1 MVCSPVMAIY
11 HMHAAVISRAS
22 GASAL
27 AAAAYRSGENLID
40 ERTGEAHDYSR
51 RDGVDGAEIIAPEG
65 APDWVQDREK
75 LWNAGEDAEKR
86 KDSQVAREVRVALP
100 RELDPEQRRELVR
113 EFVKAEFAGRGMVAD
128 VSYHDGNSGNPH
140 AHILL
145 TTRELNSDG
154 FGAKDRSWNSKELLS
169 GWREQWAESANRAL
183 DRAGSRERIDH
194 RTLAAQRDEAIERGH
209 TIRAE
214 KLDRDPEIH
223 LGKSA
228 WMVLRRG
235 EGNERTRRND
245 RICDGNQAREMERSR
260 GKEMIRAIQDKIDGL
275 RQAVQQVIDQVRGLD
290 SGPDRWGRR

>member
-11 HMHAAVISRAS
+11 HMHAAVISRAN
-22 GASAL
+22 GASAV
-27 AAAAYRSGENLID
+27 AAAAYRSGEKLID

-51 RDGVDGAEIIAPEG
+51 RGGVDGAEIIAPDG
-65 APDWVQDREK
+65 APEWALDRDR
-75 LWNAGEDAEKR
+75 LWNEAEAAEKR
-86 KDSQVAREVRVALP
+86 KDSQVVREVNVALP
-100 RELDPEQRRELVR
+100 VELNPEQRQGLVR
-113 EFVKAEFAGRGMVAD
+113 DFVRDEFVDRGMVAD
-128 VSYHDGNSGNPH
+128 VSYHDGSSGNPH

-154 FGAKDRSWNSKELLS
+154 FGAKDRNWNSKELLS

-194 RTLAAQRDEAIERGH
+194 RTLAAQREGAIERGQ

-228 WMVLRRG
+228 WMALRRG

-245 RICDGNQAREMERSR
+245 RINAGNQERDMERSR
-260 GKEMIRAIQDKIDGL
+260 GKEMIRSVQKKIDEL
-275 RQAVQQVIDQVRGLD
+275 RQAVQQVIDRVR
-290 SGPDRWGRR
+290 GPDRGPDRGWSR

>member
-1 MVCSPVMAIY
+1 MAIY
-11 HMHAAVISRAS
+11 HMHAAVISRAH
-22 GASAL
+22 GGSAV
-27 AAAAYRSGENLID
+27 AAAAYRSGEKLID

-65 APDWVQDREK
+65 APDWVRDRDR
-75 LWNAGEDAEKR
+75 LWNAGEAAEKR
-86 KDSQVAREVRVALP
+86 KDSQVARRSAWRCRESWIRSNGGNWCAGLCRRSLP
-100 RELDPEQRRELVR
+100 VVGWSR
-113 EFVKAEFAGRGMVAD
+113 D

-183 DRAGSRERIDH
+183 DRAGSPERIDH
-194 RTLAAQRDEAIERGH
+194 RALAAQRDEAIERGY
-209 TIRAE
+209 TVRAE

-228 WMVLRRG
+228 WMALRRG

-245 RICDGNQAREMERSR
+245 RITDGNREREMERSR

-275 RQAVQQVIDQVRGLD
+275 RQAVQQVIDRVRGPRV
-290 SGPDRWGRR
+290 PDRGRR